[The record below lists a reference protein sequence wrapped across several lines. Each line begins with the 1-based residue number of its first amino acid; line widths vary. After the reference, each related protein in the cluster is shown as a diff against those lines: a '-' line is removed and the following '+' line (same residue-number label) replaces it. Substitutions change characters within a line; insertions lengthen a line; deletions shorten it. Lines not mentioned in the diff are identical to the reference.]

1 MNKKLIGTPVIIVAL
16 VFSLAVISTDVG
28 AGTLKFH
35 ANGEEL
41 ITEGFLAPKL
51 TKDGWSLTFTHAFVV
66 LSNIHAYQTDPPY
79 DSRSGKAIAASKK
92 VSLEGVHVVD
102 LATGTAEDPPVPV
115 GEVTGAPE
123 GHFNAISWK
132 MVRATAGPMAGY
144 SMVLVGTAEKEGK
157 TVPFTIKT
165 AEESFYRCGEF
176 VGDER
181 KGFVTKGGVADLEM
195 TFHFD
200 HIFGR
205 ADKSPDDPMNK
216 EAVGFAPFTDSTKV
230 HEIKLRAMHIGH
242 AGEGHCAVE
251 WH

>member
-1 MNKKLIGTPVIIVAL
+1 MKRKLICAPVIVMAL
-16 VFSLAVISTDVG
+16 VFSLALSRAEVY
-28 AGTLKFH
+28 AGTLKFN

-41 ITEGFLAPKL
+41 ITEGFIAPKL
-51 TKDGWSLTFTHAFVV
+51 TKDGWSLKFTHAFVV
-66 LSNIHAYQTDPPY
+66 LSDIHAYQTDPPY
-79 DSRSGKAIAASKK
+79 DSRSGKTISASKK

-102 LATGTAEDPPVPV
+102 LATGSADDPSVPV
-115 GEVTGAPE
+115 GEVTGTPE

-132 MVRATAGPMAGY
+132 MVRATTGPMAGY

-157 TVPFTIKT
+157 TVPFVIRT
-165 AEESFYRCGEF
+165 AEESLYSCGEY

-181 KGFVTKGGVADLEM
+181 KGFVTKGGSADLEM

-205 ADKSPDDPMNK
+205 ADKSPDDPMNQ
-216 EAVGFAPFTDSTKV
+216 EAVGFSPFTDSTKV
-230 HEIKLRAMHIGH
+230 HAIKLRGMHIGH